1 MLRRV
6 VHQALALR
14 GGRRPAAAHA
24 WHAALPM
31 PATRPR
37 AQVSQ
42 RAVAA
47 TATGSRAISA
57 VEALRVPAGHRS
69 QVGWPARAWK
79 KPAAQRL
86 QPVEPSTDARPALH
100 GAQDALAAAA
110 AKRPAPHGAQVER

>member
-1 MLRRV
+1 
-6 VHQALALR
+6 
-14 GGRRPAAAHA
+14 
-24 WHAALPM
+24 M

-100 GAQDALAAAA
+100 GVQDALAAAA